1 MSTVSDRT
9 ACRPWHWD
17 IDSSTR
23 AKFRVTLSR
32 GEYSHDGKCE
42 ISVDGFD
49 LVHVGVQL
57 EWPSN
62 SDNFVYIDADEMSQ
76 LARERLVLFGRR
88 AMDESGW
95 LDELIW

>member
-1 MSTVSDRT
+1 MIRQPDRT
-9 ACRPWHWD
+9 ATRSWHWD

-42 ISVDGFD
+42 IAVDD
-49 LVHVGVQL
+49 IELVHVGIQL
-57 EWPSN
+57 DYPSGP
-62 SDNFVYIDADEMSQ
+62 DNFIFIDANEMCS
-76 LARERLVLFGRR
+76 LARERLELHGRR
-88 AMDESGW
+88 AMEESGW